1 MSQRG
6 SLRKRGDTWTAYWWI
21 HDAEGKRRQ
30 RTKGGFRTKRDA
42 QAHLTTVLSAV
53 QTGTYVE
60 PRKITVAIF
69 LRDEWLPT
77 LTQRNNT
84 KSSYRTTAES
94 WIIPTLGGIQL
105 ANLTPAHV
113 QGLLEH
119 LRVAGSRRGTGLAPR
134 SVQYALKVLKMALTY
149 AVAQG
154 FIPRS
159 PATAIKRPQAQ
170 AAEMQSWT
178 ADEAAAFLDHVAD
191 DRLYAAWLLFLQRG
205 LRRGEIAG
213 LRWSDVDLDS
223 GRLSI
228 GHTRVLVEAKAESS
242 APKTGA
248 GRRTIPLSPRL
259 VATVRAH
266 RRRQLEERMAWGEA
280 WEETGYVFTRQ
291 DGRPLYPEYFSTAF
305 ERHVRKLGARR
316 IRLHDTRHTCAS
328 LALQAGE
335 KTEVV
340 SRWLGHAS
348 VSITQDIYQHV
359 IPSMIEEAG
368 ERLDDIV
375 FSRRKNPQG

>member
-21 HDAEGKRRQ
+21 HDQEGRRRQ

-42 QAHLTTVLSAV
+42 QAHLTTVLNAV
-53 QTGTYVE
+53 QTGPYME
-60 PRKITVAIF
+60 ARKITLAVF
-69 LRDEWLPT
+69 LREEWLPT

-84 KSSYRTTAES
+84 KASYRTTVEN
-94 WIIPTLGGIQL
+94 WIVPHLGGIQL
-105 ANLTPAHV
+105 ANLTAAHV
-113 QGLLEH
+113 QGLLDH
-119 LRVAGSRRGTGLAPR
+119 LRVAGGRSQSGLSPR
-134 SVQYALKVLKMALTY
+134 SVQYALKVLKMGLAH

-159 PATAIKRPQAQ
+159 PAAAVKRPRAESP
-170 AAEMQSWT
+170 EMQSWT
-178 ADEAAAFLDHVAD
+178 VDEAAAFLDHVVE

-205 LRRGEIAG
+205 LRRGEVAG
-213 LRWSDVDLDS
+213 LRWSDVDFDS
-223 GRLSI
+223 GRLSV
-228 GHTRVLVEAKAESS
+228 GHTRVLVDGKPESS
-242 APKTGA
+242 TPKTSA
-248 GRRTIPLSPRL
+248 GRRTVPLSPLL
-259 VATVRAH
+259 VSALRSH
-266 RRRQLEERMAWGEA
+266 RRRQLEERIACGAAWMDS
-280 WEETGYVFTRQ
+280 GYVFTRE
-291 DGRPLYPEYFSTAF
+291 DGRPLHPESISTAF
-305 ERHVRKLGARR
+305 ERHVLRLGARM

-340 SRWLGHAS
+340 SRWLGHAT

-368 ERLDDIV
+368 ERLDEII
-375 FSRRKNPQG
+375 FKRRKT